1 MSRGLGNKP
10 CTEAQLEQAI
20 GPSWDCSTE
29 EYCREQSISF
39 GALPAM
45 VSMASSVA
53 LADRSCSTWNWQ
65 REGVYWQTC
74 VNDDG
79 SQECF
84 QATDGNGANQM
95 KVAC

>member
-39 GALPAM
+39 GAFSCNGVDGQLCRACRSFM
-45 VSMASSVA
+45 LDLE
-53 LADRSCSTWNWQ
+53 LAT
-65 REGVYWQTC
+65 
-74 VNDDG
+74 
-79 SQECF
+79 
-84 QATDGNGANQM
+84 
-95 KVAC
+95 